1 MSGGLTI
8 FRRELASYFNSPI
21 AYIFIIVFLVLT
33 AGLYMMDFF
42 LAGQADMRGLFD
54 NLPLFLIF
62 FIPAI
67 SMRLWAEDRR
77 SGTFEL
83 LMTLPLK
90 GSQVMLGKYAAA
102 LVFYLIALA
111 GTLPIP
117 IMLSILGDPD
127 GGVLMAG
134 YLGAGLLGALYLSV
148 GIFVSGLVRDQITA
162 FILGMIACFFLF
174 LVGVDGVAATVD
186 GWIGGLG
193 SFMQSSFGLLPHYAS
208 MQRGVVLLGDLGYF
222 VILSAVFLI
231 LNAYWLEGRKHG

>member
-1 MSGGLTI
+1 MKGGLTI
-8 FRRELASYFNSPI
+8 FRRELSAYFNSAI

-33 AGLYMMDFF
+33 AGLYMTPFF
-42 LAGQADMRGLFD
+42 LQGQADMRGFFG

-67 SMRLWAEDRR
+67 SMRLWAEDKR

-90 GSQVMLGKYAAA
+90 AGDVMLGKYFAA

-117 IMLSILGDPD
+117 IMLALLGNPD
-127 GGVLMAG
+127 GGAIFTG
-134 YLGAGLLGALYLSV
+134 YLGAALLGALYLAV

-162 FILGMIACFFLF
+162 FILGMIACFFLY
-174 LVGVDGVAATVD
+174 LVGIDPVAATVD
-186 GWIGGLG
+186 GWVSGLG
-193 SFMQSSFGLLPHYAS
+193 SFFQGAFGLLGHYDS
-208 MQRGVVLLGDLGYF
+208 MMRGVILLGDLAYF
-222 VILSAVFLI
+222 VTLSAVFLL
-231 LNAYWLEGRKHG
+231 LNVYWLEGRKHG